1 MLRLSGLSQQQTH
14 LLSADG
20 FQTQRNA
27 STLILHVKMKP
38 LRVAELCTYKMKLW
52 TSSRYNR
59 KRVLSMAIKGQ
70 YTQCTPETWRDQ
82 THAILWTSTE
92 DSPKYDTSH

>member
-27 STLILHVKMKP
+27 STLILHVKLKP

-70 YTQCTPETWRDQ
+70 YFPMHSGDVER
-82 THAILWTSTE
+82 S
-92 DSPKYDTSH
+92 DSHNSVDIY